1 MATKRK
7 IKPKAATPKHP
18 TKKSPPA
25 AAAKSKQDRLI
36 EMLQRP
42 QGATIEQMA
51 ESFEWQPHTV
61 RGTLSGALKKR
72 LGLRVTSTKEE
83 NRGRVHRIA
92 GAAGSKSA

>member
-7 IKPKAATPKHP
+7 TKTATPKQAA
-18 TKKSPPA
+18 KKSATA
-25 AAAKSKQDRLI
+25 ARKSKQRRLI

-51 ESFEWQPHTV
+51 EALGWQPHTV

-72 LGLRVTSTKEE
+72 LGLAITSTREKD
-83 NRGRVHRIA
+83 RDRVYRISGTA
-92 GAAGSKSA
+92 GGQPA